1 MQEALENKEMNLVFS
16 ILMGLGLSASCGF
29 RVFVPFLV
37 MGIAAQSGHLTLS
50 PSFSWLADTYTII
63 AFTVATFLEVG
74 AYYIP
79 WIDNLLD
86 SVATPTAVIAGTLA
100 SASVAPEMSPLVQWT
115 VAAIGGG
122 GLATGVQLST
132 VALRGTSTATTGG
145 TGNFLVS
152 SAEAAGSAT
161 VSVLAIIMPL
171 LVLLLLALLTLAFYR
186 THQYFKRV
194 RTDHST

>member
-1 MQEALENKEMNLVFS
+1 MQEAVENKEMNIIFS

-29 RVFVPFLV
+29 RVFVPFLI
-37 MGIAAQSGHLTLS
+37 MAIAAQSGYLTLS

-100 SASVAPEMSPLVQWT
+100 SASVAPEMSPLIQWA

-132 VALRGTSTATTGG
+132 AALRGTSTATTGG
-145 TGNFLVS
+145 TGNFLIS
-152 SAEAAGSAT
+152 SAEAFGSAA
-161 VSVLAIIMPL
+161 VSILAIIMPI
-171 LVLLLLALLTLAFYR
+171 LVLLLLGALAFIFCKTYQ
-186 THQYFKRV
+186 HCKAPKQALS
-194 RTDHST
+194 D

>member
-1 MQEALENKEMNLVFS
+1 MSLLLVLTAIIAGYTAEASMQEAVENKEMNIIFS

-29 RVFVPFLV
+29 RVFVPFLI
-37 MGIAAQSGHLTLS
+37 MAIAAQSGYLTLS

-100 SASVAPEMSPLVQWT
+100 SASVAPEMSPLIQWT

-132 VALRGTSTATTGG
+132 AALRGTSTATKIGRAH
-145 TGNFLVS
+145 V
-152 SAEAAGSAT
+152 
-161 VSVLAIIMPL
+161 
-171 LVLLLLALLTLAFYR
+171 
-186 THQYFKRV
+186 
-194 RTDHST
+194 